1 MHHAFFVHFFAVT
14 ARLQRE
20 KFSRFVEDVNTRQRL
35 PFSFPELSSK
45 ERLKFPYDNRAGE
58 WSLGQVKKKYISRP
72 RPPHFLEAA
81 SLFLL
86 FVISNVC
93 TNENQQARGPLPVLQ
108 CMVRKGI
115 QAKEENTRRAFRQ
128 AKS

>member
-1 MHHAFFVHFFAVT
+1 MVF
-14 ARLQRE
+14 R
-20 KFSRFVEDVNTRQRL
+20 
-35 PFSFPELSSK
+35 PSK
-45 ERLKFPYDNRAGE
+45 KT
-58 WSLGQVKKKYISRP
+58 YISRP
-72 RPPHFLEAA
+72 HPLHFLEAA

-86 FVISNVC
+86 FVITNVC

-128 AKS
+128 AKSLSY